1 MSTSPDASSGEDA
14 TNDESSNVGPIRFV
28 KNESASQY
36 EVWVGDQLAGLAQYR
51 DASDHV
57 TFPHTEVEPE
67 FEGKGLAGQLARYAL
82 DDVVDQGKLIVT
94 TCPYMTV
101 YVRRHPEYL
110 AHVRT

>member
-1 MSTSPDASSGEDA
+1 MSASDAGSTDA
-14 TNDESSNVGPIRFV
+14 ESTDGASTKDGSVRFA

-36 EVWVGDQLAGLAQYR
+36 EVWVGDTLAGIAQYR
-51 DASDHV
+51 DAPDHV

-110 AHVRT
+110 DHVRG

>member
-1 MSTSPDASSGEDA
+1 MSAPDGVVPDDVS
-14 TNDESSNVGPIRFV
+14 TNDESIRFV
-28 KNESASQY
+28 KNESAAQY
-36 EVWVGDQLAGLAQYR
+36 EIWVGDTLAGVAQYR
-51 DASDHV
+51 DSPDHV
-57 TFPHTEVEPE
+57 NFTHTEVEPE

-110 AHVRT
+110 DHVRG